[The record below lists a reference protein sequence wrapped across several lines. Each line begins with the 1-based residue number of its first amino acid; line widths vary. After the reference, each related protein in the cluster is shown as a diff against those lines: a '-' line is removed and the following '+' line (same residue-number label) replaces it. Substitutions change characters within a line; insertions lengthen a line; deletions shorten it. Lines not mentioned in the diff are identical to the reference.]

1 MHHFFSNLS
10 FISLKPFTRQSLPHM
25 KTAFSLFALVFVCAM
40 GHTVSAADKDLDSRA
55 LLSKLDDIVENR
67 EYYYNLRKAKAD
79 SVKSLIDMS
88 ADDSDKL
95 PLYYE
100 CGRLWSGLSADTAV
114 SVLELGLDL
123 SRELGDSCYAQKFI
137 IELSLTYFKR
147 GQLLYCL
154 SGLKHIEDNGIRPG
168 LEQRFH
174 YVSLVVCYTMG
185 ALYMEEDNKLNYY
198 IKRGKESVEKE
209 LSYLSPEVATY
220 HFCDALG
227 KFADRRYA
235 DMIISLCKVIDNP
248 SADESMKEV
257 SHTLLGECHMLGGNN
272 EEAIRN
278 YAMGAMYDTKLANLD
293 EVALLRLGELLYR
306 LGDTTRAYNYL
317 TVSLENAVKA
327 DMKFNLTRL
336 NEAFMDV
343 SNAQNREKHQRVS
356 LLVGL
361 VVVFVVLLLVVS
373 KMIAN
378 KRREVKHL
386 RRVESRLARANLAK
400 DTYIAEFMNLCS
412 SYIESL
418 EDYNRMS
425 KRKITAGQTEELLA
439 YIKSGRIIEEQHHKF
454 YDVFDDALLH
464 IFPDYIADVNKLLQ
478 PDKQI
483 VTPSP
488 KVLTTELRVLA
499 LSRLGIEDA
508 SIIARFLGISTNT
521 IYTYR
526 NKLRTRAINR
536 TTFEED
542 ARKIGAV

>member
-1 MHHFFSNLS
+1 
-10 FISLKPFTRQSLPHM
+10 M
-25 KTAFSLFALVFVCAM
+25 KTALLMLVMVITCAM
-40 GHTVSAADKDLDSRA
+40 RHTVSASNSDLDSRA

-79 SVKSLIDMS
+79 SVKSLIMS
-88 ADDSDKL
+88 TADNNDKL

-100 CGRLWSGLSADTAV
+100 CGRLWSGLSADSAV
-114 SVLELGLDL
+114 NVFGTGLEL
-123 SRELGDSCYAQKFI
+123 SRVLGDSCYAQKFI
-137 IELSLTYFKR
+137 IELSYAYFTR

-174 YVSLVVCYTMG
+174 YVSLVVYFTMG
-185 ALYMEEDNKLNYY
+185 ALYMEEDNRFNYY
-198 IKRGKESVEKE
+198 IKSGKESVGKE
-209 LSYLSPEVATY
+209 LMYLSPELPVY
-220 HFCDALG
+220 NFCEALG
-227 KFADRRYA
+227 KYA
-235 DMIISLCKVIDNP
+235 DGHFNEMVSSLRKIIDNP
-248 SADESMKEV
+248 SADESIKEV
-257 SHTLLGECHMLGGNN
+257 AHTLLGECYMLAGNN
-272 EEAIRN
+272 NEAIRN
-278 YAMGAMYDTKLANLD
+278 YAMGAMYDIKLADLK

-306 LGDTTRAYNYL
+306 LGDTARAYNYL
-317 TVSLENAVKA
+317 TVSLENAVKG

-343 SNAQNREKHQRVS
+343 SNAQNQEKHQRVS
-356 LLVGL
+356 LLVSL
-361 VVVFVVLLLVVS
+361 VVILIVFLLVVA
-373 KMIAN
+373 KMIAD
-378 KRREVKHL
+378 KRREVKRL
-386 RRVESRLARANLAK
+386 RQVESRLARANLAK

-439 YIKSGRIIEEQHHKF
+439 YIKSGKIIEEQRHKF

-542 ARKIGAV
+542 ARKIGAI

>member
-1 MHHFFSNLS
+1 MNTTT
-10 FISLKPFTRQSLPHM
+10 IS
-25 KTAFSLFALVFVCAM
+25 
-40 GHTVSAADKDLDSRA
+40 
-55 LLSKLDDIVENR
+55 
-67 EYYYNLRKAKAD
+67 AKQ
-79 SVKSLIDMS
+79 
-88 ADDSDKL
+88 L

-100 CGRLWSGLSADTAV
+100 CGRLWTGLSADTAV
-114 SVLELGLDL
+114 SVLESGLDL

-137 IELSLTYFKR
+137 IELSHAYFKR

-154 SGLKHIEDNGIRPG
+154 SGLKHVEDNGIRPG
-168 LEQRFH
+168 LERFH
-174 YVSLVVCYTMG
+174 YVSLVVYYTMG

-220 HFCDALG
+220 HFCDALD

-235 DMIISLCKVIDNP
+235 DMIISLRKIIDNP
-248 SADESMKEV
+248 SAGDSIKEV

-278 YAMGAMYDTKLANLD
+278 YAMGAMYDTKMANLD

-317 TVSLENAVKA
+317 TVSLENAVKG

-361 VVVFVVLLLVVS
+361 VVILVALLLVVA

-439 YIKSGRIIEEQHHKF
+439 YIKSGRIIEEQRHKF

>member
-1 MHHFFSNLS
+1 MMN
-10 FISLKPFTRQSLPHM
+10 
-25 KTAFSLFALVFVCAM
+25 
-40 GHTVSAADKDLDSRA
+40 
-55 LLSKLDDIVENR
+55 
-67 EYYYNLRKAKAD
+67 
-79 SVKSLIDMS
+79 
-88 ADDSDKL
+88 
-95 PLYYE
+95 
-100 CGRLWSGLSADTAV
+100 
-114 SVLELGLDL
+114 
-123 SRELGDSCYAQKFI
+123 
-137 IELSLTYFKR
+137 
-147 GQLLYCL
+147 
-154 SGLKHIEDNGIRPG
+154 
-168 LEQRFH
+168 
-174 YVSLVVCYTMG
+174 
-185 ALYMEEDNKLNYY
+185 
-198 IKRGKESVEKE
+198 
-209 LSYLSPEVATY
+209 
-220 HFCDALG
+220 FCDALG

-336 NEAFMDV
+336 NEVFMDV

-361 VVVFVVLLLVVS
+361 VVVLVVLLLVVA

-439 YIKSGRIIEEQHHKF
+439 YIKSGRIIEEQRHKF